1 MTFKIKLPFH
11 WDKCF
16 VPDRS
21 IDCMPACI
29 AMAVRFW
36 KTIRPDLPFPEDLDS
51 WKKFVSEQSSMTSRG
66 TSITRLVDNLRKI
79 NSDSS
84 IELTLDIVPFTL
96 VNIES
101 AEEFLKH
108 DPPIPLIV
116 VFDRSY
122 TITNVE
128 GGYHASLL
136 YGIDYEKQKKVYLV
150 DPSSVDLM
158 EPYPWDLERFS
169 SGWEKFQNLC
179 FAIYP
184 NDMNPIH
191 TKSGERT
198 KSLYSFEEDE

>member
-1 MTFKIKLPFH
+1 MAFKIKLPFE

-16 VPDRS
+16 VADHS
-21 IDCMPACI
+21 TDCMPACI
-29 AMAVRFW
+29 AMTARFW
-36 KTIRPDLPFPEDLDS
+36 KTIRPDLPFSEDLDS
-51 WKKFVSEQSSMTSRG
+51 WKKFILEQSSMTSRG
-66 TSITRLVDNLRKI
+66 SSITRLVDNLRKI
-79 NSDSS
+79 NDDTSRD
-84 IELTLDIVPFTL
+84 LTLNIVPLTL

-108 DPPIPLIV
+108 SPPIPLIV

-136 YGIDYEKQKKVYLV
+136 YGIDYEKQKKVYLI

-158 EPYPWDLERFS
+158 EPFPWDLERFS
-169 SGWEKFQNLC
+169 VGWEKFHNLC

-184 NDMNPIH
+184 SDMKPIH
-191 TKSGERT
+191 TIAGERS
-198 KSLYSFEEDE
+198 KSLFSFEEDE